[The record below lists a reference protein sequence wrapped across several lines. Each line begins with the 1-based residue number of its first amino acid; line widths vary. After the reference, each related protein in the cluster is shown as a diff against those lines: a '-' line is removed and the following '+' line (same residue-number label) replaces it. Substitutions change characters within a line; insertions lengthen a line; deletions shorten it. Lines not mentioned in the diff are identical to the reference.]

1 MDKKRIYHAAIV
13 IIGDEILS
21 GRTQDKNIAQIASWL
36 NVQGIRLTEVRVVS
50 DDMEAII
57 EAVNI
62 LRARNDYLFT
72 TGGIGLTH
80 DDITVDAVSAA
91 LGVDVIVHPKAHAIL
106 EKYYADKGGLNEGR
120 LRMARTPD
128 GAELIDNPRS
138 GAPGIAIEN
147 IYLMAGV
154 PHITAGMLDSLT
166 GKLEGGAPLLST
178 TLGCWVPESEV
189 AILLRDTEKAHP
201 DTQIGSYPFF
211 REGKVGANFVVRAT
225 DADVLKK
232 CADDLVIALKAMGRD
247 VTPGGI

>member
-1 MDKKRIYHAAIV
+1 
-13 IIGDEILS
+13 
-21 GRTQDKNIAQIASWL
+21 
-36 NVQGIRLTEVRVVS
+36 
-50 DDMEAII
+50 
-57 EAVNI
+57 
-62 LRARNDYLFT
+62 
-72 TGGIGLTH
+72 
-80 DDITVDAVSAA
+80 
-91 LGVDVIVHPKAHAIL
+91 
-106 EKYYADKGGLNEGR
+106 
-120 LRMARTPD
+120 MARTPD